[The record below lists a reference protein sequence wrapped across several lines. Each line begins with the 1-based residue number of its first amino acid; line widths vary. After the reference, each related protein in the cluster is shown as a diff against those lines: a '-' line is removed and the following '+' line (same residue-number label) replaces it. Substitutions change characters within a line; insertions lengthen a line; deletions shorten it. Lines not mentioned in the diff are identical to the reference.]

1 MTGALLEKL
10 LVSEDT
16 YLKAYQIA
24 FDLVDKEQQ
33 VFTQAVIKFIEASES
48 LKKDQPQRQER
59 MISILKGSVRDHLSL
74 MFLKKNNHTDMLLI
88 NKIKES
94 LPPKNTMLHSA
105 CIWMN
110 GMMNAY
116 TTNDTFIK
124 DNMQWISQ
132 ATNWNRF

>member
-1 MTGALLEKL
+1 
-10 LVSEDT
+10 
-16 YLKAYQIA
+16 
-24 FDLVDKEQQ
+24 
-33 VFTQAVIKFIEASES
+33 
-48 LKKDQPQRQER
+48 
-59 MISILKGSVRDHLSL
+59 VRDHLSL

-132 ATNWNRF
+132 ATNWNRFQATSTLGMIHM